1 VEPQFLAD
9 QQKAIDYYHESL
21 AAGKG
26 SNNLDEVIQ
35 GAFYGRV
42 EQLFVPVGVQKWG
55 HFDPDSME
63 LEMHNDA
70 QPGDEDLLNAAA
82 IQTIF
87 HGGTV
92 YAVEPRKVPDD
103 TPVAAVFRY

>member
-1 VEPQFLAD
+1 
-9 QQKAIDYYHESL
+9 
-21 AAGKG
+21 
-26 SNNLDEVIQ
+26 
-35 GAFYGRV
+35 
-42 EQLFVPVGVQKWG
+42 
-55 HFDPDSME
+55 ME

-92 YAVEPRKVPDD
+92 YAVELEEVPHD
-103 TPVAAVFRY
+103 TPVAAVFCY